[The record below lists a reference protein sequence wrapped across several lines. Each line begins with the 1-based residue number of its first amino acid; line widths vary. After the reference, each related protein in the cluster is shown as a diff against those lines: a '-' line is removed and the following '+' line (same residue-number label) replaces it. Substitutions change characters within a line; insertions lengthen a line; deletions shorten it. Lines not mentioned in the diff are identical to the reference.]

1 MIRNYFKTAWRTLT
15 RNRAYSLITILGLTI
30 GLSAFMLVSTVV
42 MDDLSYDRQWSRG
55 ERIFR
60 LVSVDKMGA
69 GLYNKN
75 ESSYTGMLTHLKTEF
90 PEVETGAR
98 ISSSDLR
105 LKLNATD
112 ESGISSSFIR
122 ADSTIWEM
130 LDLEILAGTPGTL
143 VQGTRNLVITESYRD
158 KYFRGEDPVGKTVY
172 DVPSFTS
179 ESTPYLIT
187 GVIRDL
193 PANSIFR
200 ADMLLVTKP
209 SAETLSAGGFRG
221 FSRNY
226 VLVKPGTDVEALT
239 RKVNSRAK
247 DFDRGRYVTEYEFQ
261 PLKAV
266 YLHSDFAAG
275 QSVKGDIKN
284 VWIFTGVAV
293 LLLLI
298 ACGNFV
304 NLSSA
309 RAVYRLK
316 ETGVR
321 KILGADKSRIILQ
334 FLTESFLFFAI
345 ASVGA
350 LIIYT
355 VGLPRLEHFVEHPLT
370 LTLFSGF
377 RRVAA
382 ALLFIVL
389 LSMLTGIYPA
399 LIISGFKT
407 SNALKGNTGR
417 AGNQN
422 RVRRTLVVGQFAVSI
437 VVLISLMVVQ
447 MQVRYL
453 NNKDLGFDKE
463 NLLSIDFTA
472 WEGKGEA
479 FKNELLRQTGI
490 ESVSIANWIPSRG
503 AGSMSRKIQDPQN
516 PDKTIQVNYINGDT
530 DLGKTLG
537 LKLERGRFLGN
548 TLSYDKL
555 NTDQVMEM
563 DSAQSM
569 NAYLNQSTLVTAF
582 GAKAIGISDL
592 EVPDR
597 RVPTRPVG
605 IVKDFHNESLKNP
618 LQPTFIAAESSSD
631 YGGMLIRVEPG
642 HTQQAA
648 EAVQTLLKQFYPG
661 KYLEMN
667 WVDDLLAKQYR
678 TESRLL
684 SLFSFFSGLS
694 MFLAA
699 LGIFGLVTQALA
711 QRVKEIGIRKVL
723 GAPVHAI
730 VRLFSVDFLK
740 LVVMATVLASPV
752 AWWLMNRWLADF
764 AYRITIP
771 WGVFALAG
779 GIAVTVALL
788 TISFQTIKSALANPV
803 KALRTE

>member
-1 MIRNYFKTAWRTLT
+1 MIRNYFKTAWRTFT
-15 RNRAYSLITILGLTI
+15 RNRVYSLITVLGLTI
-30 GLSAFMLVSTVV
+30 GLSAFMMVSTVV
-42 MDDLSYDRQWSRG
+42 MDDLSYDTQWSRG

-60 LVSVDKMGA
+60 LVSIDNMGE
-69 GLYNKN
+69 GMYNKS
-75 ESSYTGMLTHLKTEF
+75 ESSYTGMLTRLKTDF

-98 ISSSDLR
+98 ITSTDQR
-105 LKLNATD
+105 FKLNTAD
-112 ESGISSSFIR
+112 ESGISTSVLR

-130 LDLEILAGTPGTL
+130 LDLEVLAGTPENL
-143 VQGTRNLVITESYRD
+143 VQGTRNLVITESYRN
-158 KYFRGEDPVGKTVY
+158 KYFPGEDPLGKTVY

-200 ADMLLVTKP
+200 AEVLAVTKP
-209 SAETLSAGGFRG
+209 SAETLTSGGFRG
-221 FSRNY
+221 YSRNY
-226 VLVKPGTDVEALT
+226 ILLKPGTDVEALN
-239 RKVNSRAK
+239 RKVNGWAK
-247 DFDRGRYVTEYEFQ
+247 DFDQHRYVSQYEFQ
-261 PLKAV
+261 PLKKV
-266 YLHSDFAAG
+266 YLYSDFAAG
-275 QSVKGDIKN
+275 QPVKGDIKN

-293 LLLLI
+293 LLLII

-321 KILGADKSRIILQ
+321 KILGADKGRVILQ

-350 LIIYT
+350 LIVYA
-355 VGLPRLEHFVEHPLT
+355 VGLPRIGKFVEHPLNF
-370 LTLFSGF
+370 TLFSGF
-377 RRVAA
+377 SRIAA

-389 LSMLTGIYPA
+389 LSILTGIYPA

-417 AGNQN
+417 TGHQN
-422 RVRRTLVVGQFAVSI
+422 RVRKVLVTGQFAISI

-447 MQVRYL
+447 MQVSYL

-472 WEGKGEA
+472 WEGKGET

-516 PDKTIQVNYINGDT
+516 PDKSIQVNYINGDT

-537 LKLERGRFLGN
+537 LKLEQGRFLGN

-555 NTDQVMEM
+555 DTEQTMQM
-563 DSAQSM
+563 DSAESM

-582 GAKAIGISDL
+582 GAKAIGISTL

-605 IVKDFHNESLKNP
+605 IVKDFHNESLRNP
-618 LQPTFIAAESSSD
+618 LQPTFIAAETSSD
-631 YGGMLIRVEPG
+631 YGGMLIRVEAG
-642 HTQQAA
+642 HTKQAA
-648 EAVQTLLKQFYPG
+648 EAVQTLWKQFYPG
-661 KYLEMN
+661 KYLERN

-723 GAPVHAI
+723 GAPVHSI
-730 VRLFSVDFLK
+730 VKLFSVDFLK
-740 LVVMATVLASPV
+740 LVLLAAVIAWPL

-764 AYRITIP
+764 AYRVSLH

-779 GIAVTVALL
+779 GIAVIVALL